1 MSGQRNDAE
10 RDALYT
16 KFAENKKL
24 PLPEKQRLAYYAAK
38 DYLKEFDQAG
48 DEYAPEMRKFV
59 REYEKVMKTT
69 LEADLERTPQ
79 RFKNWCLSKTVVIS
93 RGVSSEGKISLSL
106 FENETYIVASETNT
120 WEERSSEGC

>member
-1 MSGQRNDAE
+1 MTELLNRILQIIQSIPWGQL
-10 RDALYT
+10 RDFLRDLFLKQ
-16 KFAENKKL
+16 KFAL
-24 PLPEKQRLAYYAAK
+24 LTFCFLFVISAALLYFY
-38 DYLKEFDQAG
+38 D
-48 DEYAPEMRKFV
+48 PRSN
-59 REYEKVMKTT
+59 EYEKVMKTT